1 VYHVSLRA
9 GVIDSFDAESLRA
22 GSDAAPTHSHFRNA
36 LSGIRT
42 RSVLL
47 WNAFALCG
55 KLTLALSFVLTPRPP
70 EDSLLPFFGLGGPR
84 PEVFPIIIP
93 QSAKDW
99 NAEFSLRSRGVRNNV
114 RKAVTPAH
122 KSARNST
129 SRRAAFYA
137 LIVLALAVVTF
148 VCAPATRATD
158 NARAATTTNPP
169 AAPKKVIID
178 TDPGTDD
185 ALAILLALNSPELDV
200 RALTVVPG
208 NVTAQQG
215 LENAL
220 KLASLT
226 NRCDIPVAGGAQHPL
241 FQKLITAELWHG
253 ANGLANVELPASK
266 CKADPRF
273 GPDLIIQM
281 IHESPHEITLVPVGP
296 LTNIALAL
304 LKDPSI
310 VPLVKEVVI
319 MGGSI
324 SGGNV
329 NAAAEANIYNDPEA
343 AQIVFHAGWRL
354 TMVGLDVGDKTLY
367 DQAHL
372 DQLSKTHGPE
382 NDFAVKVL
390 TFLLVQ
396 EAKYG
401 AGGGSPMYD
410 PLAVGTAVDPS
421 IVSTQAMHVDVESRG
436 EFTRGETVANRR
448 NAVERNVL
456 HGDRYIIEG
465 IDHVEPNVQVCTGV
479 NADKFLQLLN
489 SRLAGK

>member
-1 VYHVSLRA
+1 VPHKFAHVFLNDAFAEAVPFSGDVDAEEPARAVRLSSRTCGFKSLFRTFVPVLILFATASPLCVAPLARASVNSSTTSVAVRHAAAA
-9 GVIDSFDAESLRA
+9 GV
-22 GSDAAPTHSHFRNA
+22 AAR
-36 LSGIRT
+36 
-42 RSVLL
+42 
-47 WNAFALCG
+47 
-55 KLTLALSFVLTPRPP
+55 
-70 EDSLLPFFGLGGPR
+70 
-84 PEVFPIIIP
+84 
-93 QSAKDW
+93 
-99 NAEFSLRSRGVRNNV
+99 
-114 RKAVTPAH
+114 
-122 KSARNST
+122 
-129 SRRAAFYA
+129 
-137 LIVLALAVVTF
+137 
-148 VCAPATRATD
+148 
-158 NARAATTTNPP
+158 
-169 AAPKKVIID
+169 KVIID

-281 IHESPHEITLVPVGP
+281 IHESPHEMTLVPVGP
-296 LTNIALAL
+296 LTNIALAV

-343 AQIVFHAGWRL
+343 AQIVFQAGWRL

-367 DQAHL
+367 GQTQL
-372 DQLSKTHGPE
+372 EQLSKTHGPE

-390 TFLLVQ
+390 AFLIAQ

-401 AGGGSPMYD
+401 NGGGTPMYD
-410 PLAVGTAVDPS
+410 PLAVGTAIDSS
-421 IVSTQAMHVDVESRG
+421 IVTTQAMHVDVETRG
-436 EFTRGETVANRR
+436 DFTRGETVANRH
-448 NAVERNVL
+448 NAVEHNVL

-465 IDHVEPNVQVCTGV
+465 VDHVNPNVQVCTAV
-479 NADKFLQLLN
+479 HADKFLQLLN
-489 SRLAGK
+489 ARLEGK